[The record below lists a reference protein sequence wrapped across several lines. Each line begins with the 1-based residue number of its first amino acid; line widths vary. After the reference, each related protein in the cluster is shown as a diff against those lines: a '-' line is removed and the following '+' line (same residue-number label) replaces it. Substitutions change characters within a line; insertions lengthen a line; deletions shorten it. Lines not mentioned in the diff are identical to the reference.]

1 MKIRTTTVIGF
12 VLLAAVSRLLPHPP
26 NVAPIMAMALFGG
39 AYLANRRLAF
49 LLPLAAMLLSDLV
62 IGLHSQL
69 LAVYAAFALIV
80 LIGRGLQQSRTF
92 ARIAGSTLLGSVLF
106 FVITNFGVWAVDQLY
121 PKTWEG
127 LAACYVAAIPFFR
140 NALTGDV
147 LYSALLFGGF
157 ELLARRIPALG
168 EPSPASAS

>member
-39 AYLANRRLAF
+39 AYFSDRRLAF

-69 LAVYAAFALIV
+69 LPVYAAFALIV
-80 LIGRGLQQSRTF
+80 LVGRGLQSRRTF
-92 ARIAGSTLLGSVLF
+92 AGIAGTTLLGSVLF
-106 FVITNFGVWAVDQLY
+106 FVITNFGVWALDQIY
-121 PKTWEG
+121 PKTWGG

-140 NALTGDV
+140 NALTGDI

-157 ELLARRIPALG
+157 ELLARRVPAIG
-168 EPSPASAS
+168 RPVPAS